1 MCGESERESELCMC
15 SASFRHISNVRSVFN
30 VCYEYVL
37 NVLCEREYECF
48 RCMRKEKIKHENI
61 TICFITL
68 CIRFQSFDD
77 RLDLVN
83 GSVFMH

>member
-1 MCGESERESELCMC
+1 MCV
-15 SASFRHISNVRSVFN
+15 SFLMFAMNI
-30 VCYEYVL
+30 VL